1 MKKEIYSEDSRTANN
16 VVVKIL
22 RRVVMRGYSNLTI
35 WDLCQVYIR
44 AKGKMDGFVR
54 ELWNAEQSGY
64 VLIQDGR
71 VYLSNA
77 EDVRSA
83 PAGKAAIN

>member
-1 MKKEIYSEDSRTANN
+1 MKKELSMEDSRTVNN

-35 WDLCQVYIR
+35 WDLCQVYMR
-44 AKGKMDGFVR
+44 AVGKTDHFVR
-54 ELWNAEQSGY
+54 DLWTAEQSGY

-83 PAGKAAIN
+83 PAGNAATN

>member
-1 MKKEIYSEDSRTANN
+1 MKKELSMEDSRTVNN

-35 WDLCQVYIR
+35 WDLCQVYMR

-54 ELWNAEQSGY
+54 ELWTAEQSGY

-77 EDVRSA
+77 ENVRNA
-83 PAGKAAIN
+83 TAGKAAIS

>member
-1 MKKEIYSEDSRTANN
+1 MKKEISMEDSRTVNN

-35 WDLCQVYIR
+35 WDLCQVYMR

-77 EDVRSA
+77 ENMRSA
-83 PAGKAAIN
+83 PAGKAATN

>member
-1 MKKEIYSEDSRTANN
+1 MKKEVSMEDSRTTNN

-22 RRVVMRGYSNLTI
+22 SRDVMRGYSNLTI
-35 WDLCQVYIR
+35 WDLSQVYMR

>member
-1 MKKEIYSEDSRTANN
+1 MKKEMSKKDSKMASSP
-16 VVVKIL
+16 VAKVL
-22 RRVVMRGYSNLTI
+22 RKAAQYGRSFLTV
-35 WDLCQVYIR
+35 WELRQVYMH
-44 AKGKMDGFVR
+44 AEGKKDDFVR
-54 ELWNAEQSGY
+54 DLWTAEQCGD

>member
-35 WDLCQVYIR
+35 WDLSQVYMR

-77 EDVRSA
+77 GDICCA
-83 PAGKAAIN
+83 PAGNAATN

>member
-1 MKKEIYSEDSRTANN
+1 MKKEMFKEDSMMASSP
-16 VVVKIL
+16 VAKVL
-22 RRVVMRGYSNLTI
+22 RKAAQYGRSFLTV
-35 WDLCQVYIR
+35 WELRQVYMR

>member
-1 MKKEIYSEDSRTANN
+1 MKNEIYSEDSRTANN

>member
-1 MKKEIYSEDSRTANN
+1 MKKELSMEDSRTVNN

-35 WDLCQVYIR
+35 WDLSQVYMR

-77 EDVRSA
+77 EIVRSA
-83 PAGKAAIN
+83 PAGNAATN

>member
-1 MKKEIYSEDSRTANN
+1 MKKELSMEDSRTVNN

-35 WDLCQVYIR
+35 WDLSQVYMR

-77 EDVRSA
+77 EDVRST

>member
-1 MKKEIYSEDSRTANN
+1 MKNELSMEDSRTVNN

-35 WDLCQVYIR
+35 WDLSQVYMR

-71 VYLSNA
+71 VYLSKA
-77 EDVRSA
+77 EDVCIA

>member
-1 MKKEIYSEDSRTANN
+1 MKKEMSMEDSRTVNN

-35 WDLCQVYIR
+35 WDLSQVYMR

-77 EDVRSA
+77 ENMRSV
-83 PAGKAAIN
+83 PAGNAATN

>member
-1 MKKEIYSEDSRTANN
+1 MKKEMSMEDSRTVNN

-35 WDLCQVYIR
+35 WDLSQVYMR

-77 EDVRSA
+77 EDVRST

>member
-71 VYLSNA
+71 VYLSNT

-83 PAGKAAIN
+83 SAGKAAIN